1 MKIRLLFGLGF
12 AFLGSFSEAQ
22 VPLPN
27 DLAIASSSPG
37 APAQIAAFLGAW
49 GGDAWQGLLPHVLVV
64 EQVNSTGTAN
74 VVYAIGDAPEAKIK
88 ARWTRV
94 VGQFSDGRLHLNF
107 PNGAGVD
114 YLMKDDGTLFGRYV
128 IGGVPSYVRLTRF
141 PTFDARAIVAKAAEQ
156 TSQLWSEIRIPEK
169 SSVGETTG
177 EAIMLQAML
186 YRASFPGRRPLIIIN
201 HGSTGGGEISA
212 AAMPRYLDG
221 AMPRVFLS
229 LGYDVVAPLRK
240 GFGKTVAPMI
250 EEPPSRSPQE
260 VQLDSAVED
269 LDATIEFMRAQPY
282 VDSSRILVS
291 GQSRGGF
298 LAIVYAARHPD
309 KVAGVINFS
318 GGWWGEHAPFTSF
331 NVIQF
336 GQAGRKARVPMLWLY
351 ADHDPYY
358 SLRYVEDGFAE
369 FRAQGGNGE
378 LVEFHDISG
387 NGHFLSAWPDRW
399 EVAVANYLKRI
410 R

>member
-1 MKIRLLFGLGF
+1 MKMRILFGLAF
-12 AFLGSFSEAQ
+12 ALLGSFSEAQ
-22 VPLPN
+22 VPLPS
-27 DLAIASSSPG
+27 DLAIVS
-37 APAQIAAFLGAW
+37 APAGIPAQVTAFLGAW

-64 EQVNSTGTAN
+64 ERVSSGGIAN
-74 VVYAIGDAPEAKIK
+74 VIYAIGNAPESKIR

-94 VGQFSDGRLHLNF
+94 IGKFSDGRLHLDF

-114 YLMKDDGTLFGRYV
+114 YVMKDDGTLFGRYL
-128 IGGVPSYVRLTRF
+128 IGVVPSYVRLTRF
-141 PTFDARAIVAKAAEQ
+141 PTFDARQIVAKATET
-156 TSQLWSEIRIPEK
+156 TSQLWSDIRIPEQ
-169 SSVGETTG
+169 SSVGEAAG
-177 EAIMLQAML
+177 QAVMLQAML
-186 YRASFPGRRPLIIIN
+186 YRTSVPGRRPLIIIN

-221 AMPRVFLS
+221 PVPRIFLS
-229 LGYDVVAPLRK
+229 LGYNVVAPLRK

-250 EEPPSRSPQE
+250 EEPLSHSPQE

-282 VDSSRILVS
+282 VDSSHILVS

-298 LAIVYAARHPD
+298 LAIIYAARYPD

-318 GGWWGEHAPFTSF
+318 GGWWGEHTPLTSF
-331 NVIQF
+331 NTAQF
-336 GQAGRKARVPMLWLY
+336 GQAGRKAKVSMLWLY

-358 SLRYVEDGFAE
+358 SLKYVEGVFAV

-378 LVEFHDISG
+378 LVEFHDIPGS
-387 NGHFLSAWPDRW
+387 GHFLSAWPDRW
-399 EVAVANYLKRI
+399 QAPAANYLKRI